1 GNFYGLLIRIIIT
14 NNYRFG
20 FSNRNVSICI
30 FYYLFC
36 HKTFCPNLFHICYHL
51 QFISKKS
58 FINCTYLNEA
68 FFGDELQEITYVEK
82 IGTKSFVTKQVLKNA
97 DTDISIAEAE
107 SVIVSY
113 DYPNKQSIEIP
124 EELLCNLK
132 IYVKEN

>member
-1 GNFYGLLIRIIIT
+1 MANQLETDIYVRFSETDAIGHVNNTSYFLYFEEARTKFFRTVFKNKPPSFSFIIA
-14 NNYRFG
+14 N
-20 FSNRNVSICI
+20 
-30 FYYLFC
+30 
-36 HKTFCPNLFHICYHL
+36 
-51 QFISKKS
+51 
-58 FINCTYLNEA
+58 INCTYLNEA
-68 FFGDELQEITYVEK
+68 FFGDELQVITYVEK

-113 DYPNKQSIEIP
+113 DYTNKQSIEIP